1 MVLLNSVI
9 LGIFQNFQNVC
20 FQYQYK
26 PQTFILHVKYNHS
39 NDKQLLSSYRLRL
52 LNIKILI
59 SLQLGRVLFWH
70 SYLFQIINYITL
82 QPYLVLID
90 SRTDFPINFSL
101 ENFIPVLQCLE
112 MSALQ
117 SRCAVCAVVQLERP
131 FSVVTISASYSQL
144 FQFPYFNVPAPVQT
158 LHSQ

>member
-70 SYLFQIINYITL
+70 SYLFQIINYINITAISCM
-82 QPYLVLID
+82 ID
-90 SRTDFPINFSL
+90 SRTDFTINFHQRTLS
-101 ENFIPVLQCLE
+101 Q
-112 MSALQ
+112 
-117 SRCAVCAVVQLERP
+117 
-131 FSVVTISASYSQL
+131 SYSAWKCLLCRADVLSVLFVAGETVFSDYNLGQL
-144 FQFPYFNVPAPVQT
+144 FPVI
-158 LHSQ
+158 LVSVL